1 MGAGINNADESFTT
15 FIKDLIESKF
25 TEKMIKLHPEQKDIY
40 TKINDDPEFW
50 KLVES
55 IQKEIN

>member
-25 TEKMIKLHPEQKDIY
+25 TEKMLKDEFFY
-40 TKINDDPEFW
+40 NFVRLVKASTKDD
-50 KLVES
+50 S
-55 IQKEIN
+55 I